1 MLTQVPPT
9 DCMRAREG
17 ASARVD
23 GELNELESAWLDLHL
38 RECPDCR
45 TFTAGI
51 SAAAGLARRAP
62 LEPAPAGMFI
72 PRRRHIAPPAVAA
85 TVAAL
90 AIAATTGMAFLLG
103 QQVGQRSAAH
113 AVGITQTTTRS
124 GVRLDPGLFAA
135 LRSSH
140 LTHGSNRRVVAV

>member
-1 MLTQVPPT
+1 MLIQVPPT

-62 LEPAPAGMFI
+62 LEPAPARVFI
-72 PRRRHIAPPAVAA
+72 PRRRRVAPPAVAA
-85 TVAAL
+85 AVAAL
-90 AIAATTGMAFLLG
+90 AIAGTTGMAFLLG

-140 LTHGSNRRVVAV
+140 LTPGSNRRVVAV